1 MTARQSSDAT
11 RTARSRLERAF
22 AIGGGTVSK
31 PMCSA
36 SARSTEPSVSVAGS
50 SRSARVERATRTYSA
65 VASRVAVHAL
75 APKEGSESGSAIAL
89 RQRRS
94 RQGAGARSERAPA
107 ENCAAS
113 VGRRAS
119 APHPL
124 SPFYDYDP

>member
-89 RQRRS
+89 RPAAVASGAQAR
-94 RQGAGARSERAPA
+94 GAGAR
-107 ENCAAS
+107 
-113 VGRRAS
+113 
-119 APHPL
+119 
-124 SPFYDYDP
+124 